1 MKRSVRKMVTL
12 ALCTSIALILAYVE
26 SLIPPL
32 VVAVPGVKLGLPNIA
47 IIFILYQF
55 GMREAIAVSLVRVVA
70 VSLLFGNPVTMAYS
84 TAGALL
90 SLAGMALLK
99 TTDLLSPVG
108 VSVSGGVLHN
118 IGQILVAMLLLGTA
132 ELGYYLIVLTVTGII
147 SGIFVGFCAAFAV
160 KRINVNKISK
170 NG

>member
-12 ALCTSIALILAYVE
+12 ALCTSIALTLAYVE

-147 SGIFVGFCAAFAV
+147 SGIFVGFCAVFAV